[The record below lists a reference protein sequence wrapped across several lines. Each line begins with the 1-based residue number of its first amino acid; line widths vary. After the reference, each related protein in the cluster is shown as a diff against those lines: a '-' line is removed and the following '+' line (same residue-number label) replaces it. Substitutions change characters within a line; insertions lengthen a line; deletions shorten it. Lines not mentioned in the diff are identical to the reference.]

1 MNKIQNL
8 VIYTVK
14 KNLLWICAMGIYLF
28 GFTNSCIV
36 SASMEPTLMTHDI
49 ALFINMYGLITPNRG
64 DIVSFQMGNEYWT
77 KRVIGLPGDT
87 IEFVEDIVYVNGT
100 KLDEEYLPDD
110 TVTRAYMQT
119 IYYVPEDCIFVLGDN
134 RSCSNDSRFWATPY
148 VPINRVMCK
157 HLCTLGNIS
166 FFFPNKP
173 APVEEIGMPDIVE
186 YPNVEE

>member
-1 MNKIQNL
+1 
-8 VIYTVK
+8 
-14 KNLLWICAMGIYLF
+14 
-28 GFTNSCIV
+28 
-36 SASMEPTLMTHDI
+36 MTHDI
-49 ALFINMYGLITPNRG
+49 ALFINTYGLITPNRG

-100 KLDEEYLPDD
+100 ELDEEYLPDD

-119 IYYVPEDCIFVLGDN
+119 VYYVPEDCIFVLGDN

-173 APVEEIGMPDIVE
+173 APIEEIGMPDIVE